1 MNQITGAGVRPTLD
15 LASLLQGG
23 GQVSGNF
30 VKAAQTSAEAL
41 FALRAAQEEGVAK
54 SDGGLARPS
63 LTPPTPQAEQT
74 LNNGGQL
81 TLLLGQLLGL
91 LGDASLNQFASRIAV
106 WQAMMA
112 SQVAMG
118 EQLSSELKE
127 AIAEATAANEAYEQA
142 LGELGT
148 ANTALDAAKSKLAD
162 AKAKLAQ
169 LSPDDPGYANALAE
183 YQQAEA
189 EVASA
194 QTRVNQAEQKAKAA
208 HANAAEKVS
217 KTDALLSQTQTL
229 SSTNQSLSQ
238 QQESHLSNVA
248 QLTMLMAMF
257 VELVGKSSED
267 SLKND
272 MALFQTMQES
282 RQAEMEKKSV
292 EYQEEVRKAEE
303 LNRTMGCIGKILGGL
318 LAVVS
323 LAAAAFTG
331 GASLAIA
338 AVGFALMT
346 ADQVVKAATGVSFM
360 EEALKPLM
368 DNILKPL
375 MDMIGKA
382 ISSALQSFGVDKQ
395 QADMI
400 GSILG
405 AVLAAIAMV
414 AIMVAVAVVGKS
426 AASKLGGA
434 LSKTFQNLIKK
445 IAPDLLKNT
454 AKNSSKNATQNLIGE
469 GVQRLDDNAMVKE
482 MISNTLNKV
491 VVGGQV
497 TQSGTQAG
505 GSVVQGIFLK
515 NASDALADFTL
526 AQAEMTQI
534 QLWLKQ
540 AVEAFAST
548 QKITQQLMVSMST
561 AQQQSDEAGR
571 FVLRHSRA

>member
-1 MNQITGAGVRPTLD
+1 
-15 LASLLQGG
+15 
-23 GQVSGNF
+23 
-30 VKAAQTSAEAL
+30 
-41 FALRAAQEEGVAK
+41 
-54 SDGGLARPS
+54 
-63 LTPPTPQAEQT
+63 
-74 LNNGGQL
+74 
-81 TLLLGQLLGL
+81 
-91 LGDASLNQFASRIAV
+91 
-106 WQAMMA
+106 
-112 SQVAMG
+112 
-118 EQLSSELKE
+118 
-127 AIAEATAANEAYEQA
+127 
-142 LGELGT
+142 
-148 ANTALDAAKSKLAD
+148 
-162 AKAKLAQ
+162 
-169 LSPDDPGYANALAE
+169 
-183 YQQAEA
+183 
-189 EVASA
+189 
-194 QTRVNQAEQKAKAA
+194 
-208 HANAAEKVS
+208 
-217 KTDALLSQTQTL
+217 
-229 SSTNQSLSQ
+229 
-238 QQESHLSNVA
+238 
-248 QLTMLMAMF
+248 
-257 VELVGKSSED
+257 
-267 SLKND
+267 
-272 MALFQTMQES
+272 
-282 RQAEMEKKSV
+282 
-292 EYQEEVRKAEE
+292 
-303 LNRTMGCIGKILGGL
+303 
-318 LAVVS
+318 
-323 LAAAAFTG
+323 
-331 GASLAIA
+331 
-338 AVGFALMT
+338 
-346 ADQVVKAATGVSFM
+346 
-360 EEALKPLM
+360 
-368 DNILKPL
+368 L